1 VHRYVGKGAL
11 ALCAVVTLA
20 ACANGEMGK
29 GASSGPA
36 ATPAPLVYP
45 AGVLTTAEALPATR
59 GIYGVPAGGAEQCCW
74 VDNDVRFFVPV
85 AQGAKSLH
93 LDVVVPA
100 VPAFAGKKQTVTQLD
115 PAGKNVATRDVPIGA
130 PTSLTFPLPPRRSY
144 GLELPVHLRMST
156 AVVPHDVGGGP
167 DVRRLAIIVTHAYAR

>member
-1 VHRYVGKGAL
+1 MRTSAIKRAF
-11 ALCAVVTLA
+11 ALCAVVALA

-29 GASSGPA
+29 GAASGPA
-36 ATPAPLVYP
+36 ATAAPLVYP

-59 GIYGVPAGGAEQCCW
+59 GIYGVPAGGGEQCCW

-85 AQGAKSLH
+85 PQGAKSLH

-100 VPAFAGKKQTVTQLD
+100 VPAFAGKKQSITQLD
-115 PAGKNVATRDVPIGA
+115 LAGKNVATRDVPIGA

-144 GLELPVHLRMST
+144 GAELPVHLRMST